1 MKVVHIISSF
11 GPGGAELLIKDLA
24 INTRKDILV
33 EVWAVGEGE
42 DKEFEEKFKK
52 ELFLN
57 NVAYANIGKIAGR
70 GRLSVA
76 ARIRKLIQVRRP
88 DVINTHSELATF
100 YTALAV
106 IGTGIKLVQTIHN
119 TVVNY
124 PFLQKLLA
132 RPLTDRFVAISERC
146 RSVIRYSIN
155 PREKNIKLIYNGV
168 NVQKFQKQK
177 REICPEV
184 RNLLVIGRLAVQ
196 KDHHTLLKA
205 FAILKDRLNSSGIP
219 VPMLNLAGTGA
230 LKEEL
235 MKLTEELKLGNYV
248 KFLGARSDIP
258 ELLYKNDI
266 WVMSSRWEG
275 LSISMLEAMASGIPI
290 VATDVGSNSEVI
302 ENNINGSL
310 VEKENPQMLSDAIYR
325 LIIDQEKRKNY
336 SENAK
341 MRVMDFSL
349 QTCLNRYTELYFS
362 LIRKKAKFIPVG
374 GIKNVSA

>member
-42 DKEFEEKFKK
+42 DRQFEEKYKR
-52 ELFLN
+52 ELFQN
-57 NVAYANIGKIAGR
+57 NVAYANIGKVAGK
-70 GRLSVA
+70 GRLGVV

-100 YTALAV
+100 YTSLAI
-106 IGTGIKLVQTIHN
+106 IGTRIKLVQTVHN

-124 PFLQKLLA
+124 PLLQKILA
-132 RPLTDRFVAISERC
+132 RPMTDRFVAISEKC
-146 RSVIRYSIN
+146 SSVIKHYIHPN
-155 PREKNIKLIYNGV
+155 EKKIRLIYNGV
-168 NVQKFQKQK
+168 NVQKFQKHK
-177 REICPEV
+177 REICSEV
-184 RNLLVIGRLAVQ
+184 RNLIVIGRLAPQ
-196 KDHHTLLKA
+196 KDHHTLLRA
-205 FAILKDRLNSSGIP
+205 FAILKDRLSAKGIP
-219 VPMLNLAGTGA
+219 VPALNLAGTGS
-230 LKEEL
+230 LKDEL
-235 MKLTEELKLGNYV
+235 VRLTQELKLENDV

-258 ELLYKNDI
+258 DLLYQNDI
-266 WVMSSRWEG
+266 WVMSSKWEG

-325 LIIDQEKRKNY
+325 LITDAEKRRNY
-336 SENAK
+336 SENAR

-349 QTCLNRYTELYFS
+349 QACLSRYTDLYFS
-362 LIRKKAKFIPVG
+362 LVKNKEKLIPLG
-374 GIKNVSA
+374 GIKKVSA